1 MTSQFTHKSN
11 TGTGLTI
18 YGEGKGGKGGGSA
31 PIEEDD
37 TLASKQVLR
46 VLYAVSNGPIHSV
59 QEVYINRVKLAQ
71 DADGKYNIPGVI
83 TDYRDGDIAQAVIRG
98 FSAVEAASGIATPLK
113 VRKSGNQYQIIPVP
127 ASRDR
132 LRITMVLDS
141 LRFVDE
147 DGNIRK
153 YEVSFS
159 FATGLNGTYSSF
171 DIGSKQTVT
180 KSGKSSGAYAFD
192 VIVEKPAAAEL
203 ITTSWYV
210 LVERVTEDDDDA
222 ITKRTKYSS
231 ATIAALT
238 EITDVKLTYPTT
250 ALIGMTFL
258 KAKRLGGAFPDLIYK
273 VRGILVP
280 VPSATYYTPETGTYS
295 GIWNLTSWANIGY
308 PSANPAWQIL
318 YLLRDTTFG
327 LGISDSDIDIGAF
340 YAFAKYCDEAIP
352 MYEFTRNEA
361 TGQWTYEQT
370 STRRR
375 YELHNQ
381 FNEREP
387 AIQMLAYFYSAG
399 IARPTISKE
408 GLHSVVWDRPR
419 LPSILVTNNNVV
431 DGVFTYGSNS
441 LDERYTTVTA
451 IYNDINEVGKTT
463 TVTVPLTS
471 SQDDWEA
478 EERML
483 AARYGYKSLDLPL
496 IGCYNRDQAIV
507 KARWAL
513 YRNSI
518 LTETLAFAVLFD
530 GLSFEIG
537 DIIQVMDEFRDTSA
551 MHGRIEMAIP
561 NSRKLLLD
569 RQLTFVGGTPY
580 TIHYYSATGL
590 KSKQIV
596 PDSADTVTTNIVTLT
611 VAATPTPES
620 PFIITS
626 SVTAGTL
633 WEIVGLSVS
642 EDTQQIAVSCVAYSD
657 ALYEYMARKVKIEK
671 NPVYATVSP
680 AIYTVPPVENASIS
694 SSAISALQPNMLVKW
709 EWFYDDTVRQ
719 KYRNMQAAY
728 AASPTTAQIPYIP
741 NPYTPEFEVWYQH
754 SPTGEA
760 YTKIETNLMEVEIP
774 KVTDGLYTFK
784 IFAVNAK
791 GVPSVPVTI
800 ADYSPTIKDL
810 DTVTYTTGI
819 LDASETET
827 GSFTIFKKYD
837 LEYIEVSAPC
847 KIKLYRGPI
856 GTLPVTID
864 ELTLETQQL
873 DQVIM
878 RAEYTD
884 KNYVPF
890 FTAEIT
896 ETDGLDI
903 DPPIRGKHTKIVG
916 DSYDLAQVKLSSTA
930 GIKVINLSGTRQA
943 ITVRFWVRKLA

>member
-1 MTSQFTHKSN
+1 MTSPFTHKSN

-83 TDYRDGDIAQAVIRG
+83 TDYRDGAIVQAVIRG
-98 FSAVEAASGIATPLK
+98 FSAVEAISDIATPLK
-113 VRKSGNQYQIIPVP
+113 VRKSGSQYRIIPVP

-159 FATGLNGTYSSF
+159 FATGLNNTYSSF

-203 ITTSWYV
+203 VTTPWYV
-210 LVERVTEDDDDA
+210 LVERVTEDDDDT

-280 VPSATYYTPETGTYS
+280 VPSATYYTPETGVYS

-352 MYEFTRNEA
+352 MYEFTLNEA

-370 STRRR
+370 GTRRR

-463 TVTVPLTS
+463 TVTVPLTP
-471 SQDDWEA
+471 SQDYWEA
-478 EERML
+478 EERIL

-537 DIIQVMDEFRDTSA
+537 DIIQVMDEFRNASA
-551 MHGRIEMAIP
+551 MQGRIEIAMP
-561 NSRKLLLD
+561 DSKELMLD
-569 RQLTFVGGTPY
+569 RTLTFVGGTTY
-580 TIHYYSATGL
+580 TIHYYSASFGL
-590 KSKQIV
+590 TSKQIV
-596 PDSADTVTTNIVTLT
+596 PYSATTDTANGVMLASWVPPI
-611 VAATPTPES
+611 PES

-626 SVTAGTL
+626 SATAGTL

-657 ALYEYMARKVKIEK
+657 ALYEYLYRPARMAAKPIYESVAASSYACPPPEALEVIIDEDDTINK
-671 NPVYATVSP
+671 NITL
-680 AIYTVPPVENASIS
+680 T
-694 SSAISALQPNMLVKW
+694 W
-709 EWFYDDTVRQ
+709 EWFNSEEERD
-719 KYRNMQAAY
+719 KYGAMKTAALSN
-728 AASPTTAQIPYIP
+728 ADITPYIP
-741 NPYTPEFEVWYQH
+741 NPYSPEFQVWYRH
-754 SPTGEA
+754 VSTGDT
-760 YTKIETNLMEVEIP
+760 YTKLENIVNMSVEIP
-774 KVTDGLYTFK
+774 MAKEGEYEFNVFAINGKGLVSKAATYVYNHVLRDVESVSFN
-784 IFAVNAK
+784 FANVAPNAK
-791 GVPSVPVTI
+791 GILQGQLI
-800 ADYSPTIKDL
+800 AKRYEVELVK
-810 DTVTYTTGI
+810 
-819 LDASETET
+819 
-827 GSFTIFKKYD
+827 
-837 LEYIEVSAPC
+837 VSAPC
-847 KIKLYRGPI
+847 RLRLYKEVKQDTQYTIPSSELDRLASEAIIPI
-856 GTLPVTID
+856 AAVTNSYAPFLDI
-864 ELTLETQQL
+864 TLEEGGTY
-873 DQVIM
+873 DFDAVRSKAIPKG
-878 RAEYTD
+878 ASST
-884 KNYVPF
+884 
-890 FTAEIT
+890 I
-896 ETDGLDI
+896 
-903 DPPIRGKHTKIVG
+903 
-916 DSYDLAQVKLSSTA
+916 SYDAPLYNRKTTVVVTNISEVATSIDVTVWYRVLA
-930 GIKVINLSGTRQA
+930 
-943 ITVRFWVRKLA
+943 